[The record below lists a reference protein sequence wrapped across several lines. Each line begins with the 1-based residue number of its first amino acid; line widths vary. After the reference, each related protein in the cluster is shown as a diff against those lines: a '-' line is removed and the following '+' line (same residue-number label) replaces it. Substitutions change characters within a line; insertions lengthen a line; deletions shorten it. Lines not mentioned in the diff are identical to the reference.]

1 MRTNWD
7 FNFGGTTMQ
16 SCLKYIKN
24 TLRSVLMW
32 KDGTND
38 KYETESLMVIDK
50 QSGKLGQ
57 NGSIG

>member
-1 MRTNWD
+1 
-7 FNFGGTTMQ
+7 MQ

-24 TLRSVLMW
+24 TLKIVLVW

-38 KYETESLMVIDK
+38 KYEMESLTVIGK
-50 QSGKLGQ
+50 QSRKLGQ